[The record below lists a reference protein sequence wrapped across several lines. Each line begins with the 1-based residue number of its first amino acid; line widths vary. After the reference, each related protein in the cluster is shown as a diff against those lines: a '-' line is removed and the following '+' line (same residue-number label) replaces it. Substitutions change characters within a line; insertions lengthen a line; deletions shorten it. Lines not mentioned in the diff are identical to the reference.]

1 MRILKSGKL
10 PNFMWLLV
18 AMAIALLATFEPP
31 AKKTAPK
38 TTAGTASAASALDA
52 PIQTTSPWLASVDQH
67 TGLPLLSKGGRNALG
82 SSFAFWGSNWK
93 WAGMTT
99 RFEVLAPFD
108 YRLDGN
114 SEPLALT
121 MAGKINKP
129 GDRQL
134 VWEFDFEA
142 SRTSKD
148 VIGGGIAFR
157 FDLAAFGPA
166 MGDPELLP
174 DNSGWAWGKQGG
186 DRIEMRFKPALAAL
200 YFERGRKEEI
210 RAYFYQDTIRSRG
223 KLRYQATLTLSGDIS
238 IAPTLDERFGLGDK
252 SAWYR
257 ETLGPDSTP
266 VDLSFLN
273 EHEKPAGK
281 RGFVKVRGERLAF
294 EDGTP
299 ARFWGANLTAAALFG
314 TSREA
319 VRQQARRL
327 SALGFNLVRLHH
339 HDSPWVNPNIFGKD
353 APDTRSLSPESLDRL
368 DWWIKCLKD
377 EGIYVWLDLHVQRA
391 FKPGDGIYAFD
402 EIARGSGKA
411 DLKGYNYVNPTMRL
425 AMKRFNEAYLG
436 HVNAYTGTAYKD
448 EPAIMALLITNEN
461 DVTHH
466 FGNSLLPDKNVP
478 LHNKI
483 YMDEARAFAK
493 KYGLPED
500 KTWRSWETGPSKLFL
515 NDLERRFNID
525 MIAHLRSLGV
535 KAPIATTSTWGLDP
549 LFSLPALTV
558 GDIVDVHS
566 YGGALEQEKSPLIAS
581 NMIGWMAAG
590 RIAGKPTTVTEWN
603 VEKFPVPDR
612 HATPLYAA
620 ASARLQG
627 WDALM
632 QYAYSQIPLNDPG
645 SPSNWHAFNDP
656 ALLATLPAA
665 ALLYRQG
672 HVREAA
678 TAYAYQPSAE
688 QLFYQATTPETS
700 VALRTAAEKGKL
712 LIALPQTR
720 ELPWLQPGP
729 LPAGAKIIRDP
740 DQPQIDP
747 MASEAVSDTGELWR
761 NWNRGIHTIRTS
773 RTQAA
778 AGWIGNDRID
788 LPDVTIEASTR
799 NATVAV
805 QSLDGSPISE
815 SGNIL
820 ISFSARSVPES
831 GNKLPFLSEPVA
843 GRLLIRAI
851 KGLKLYR
858 KGTLQEMK
866 EMPVV
871 FQNGRYIIK
880 LDESLD
886 THWLFLKK

>member
-1 MRILKSGKL
+1 MRILKSGKFSY
-10 PNFMWLLV
+10 FMWPLIAV
-18 AMAIALLATFEPP
+18 VIALLAAFESSAQKPV
-31 AKKTAPK
+31 PK
-38 TTAGTASAASALDA
+38 RTAGIASAAAALVA
-52 PIQTTSPWLASVDQH
+52 PIQIASPWLASIDQP
-67 TGLPLLSKGGRNALG
+67 TGLPLLTKGGKKALG
-82 SSFAFWGSNWK
+82 SSFVFWGNNWK
-93 WAGMTT
+93 WAGMAT

-108 YRLDGN
+108 YRVDGD
-114 SEPLALT
+114 SKPLALT
-121 MAGKINKP
+121 LAGHVNKP
-129 GDRQL
+129 SEQRL
-134 VWEFDFEA
+134 VWELDFDASIA
-142 SRTSKD
+142 SRD
-148 VIGGGIAFR
+148 VIGGGVAFF
-157 FDLAAFGPA
+157 FDLASFRPV

-174 DNSGWAWGKQGG
+174 DNRGWAWGKKGA
-186 DRIEMRFKPALAAL
+186 DRIEMRFEPALAAL

-210 RAYFYQDTIRSRG
+210 RAYFYQGMIPKG
-223 KLRYQATLTLSGDIS
+223 KRRYKATLTLSGDIS
-238 IAPTLDERFGLGDK
+238 IAPTIDERFGLDNQ
-252 SAWYR
+252 STWYR
-257 ETLGPDSTP
+257 DILDPNAIP

-273 EHEKPAGK
+273 KHEKPAGK
-281 RGFVKVRGERLAF
+281 RGFVKARGEHLIF

-299 ARFWGANLTAAALFG
+299 ARFWGTNLTAAALFG

-339 HDSPWVNPNIFGKD
+339 HDSPWVNPNIFGMD

-391 FKPGDGIYAFD
+391 FRAGDGIYAFD
-402 EIARGSGKA
+402 EIARGGDKA
-411 DLKGYNYVNPTMRL
+411 DLKGYNYVNPTMQR
-425 AMKRFNEAYLG
+425 AMKRFNEAYLN

-483 YMDEARAFAK
+483 YMDEARTFAEK
-493 KYGLPED
+493 NGLPED
-500 KTWRSWETGPSKLFL
+500 KTWRSWEPGPSKLFL
-515 NDLERRFNID
+515 NDLERRFNVD
-525 MIAHLRSLGV
+525 MIGHLRTLGV
-535 KAPIATTSTWGLDP
+535 KAPIATTSTWGLNP
-549 LFSLPALTV
+549 LYSLPALSV
-558 GDIVDVHS
+558 GDITDVHS
-566 YGGALEQEKSPLIAS
+566 YGGALELEKNPLIAA
-581 NMIGWMAAG
+581 NMVGWMAAG
-590 RIAGKPTTVTEWN
+590 RIAGKPMTVTEWN

-612 HATPLYAA
+612 HATPLYTA

-632 QYAYSQIPLNDPG
+632 QYAYSQVPLNGPG
-645 SPSNWHAFNDP
+645 SPSNWHAYNDP

-672 HVREAA
+672 HVREAT
-678 TAYAYQPSAE
+678 TAYAYRPSAE
-688 QLFYQATTPETS
+688 QLFYQATTPDNS

-712 LIALPQTR
+712 LIALPETR
-720 ELPWLQPGP
+720 ELPWLKPGVP
-729 LPAGAKIIRDP
+729 LPGAKVISDP
-740 DQPQIDP
+740 SQSLLDP
-747 MASEAVSDTGELWR
+747 MALEAVSDTGELRR
-761 NWNRGIHTIRTS
+761 NWDRGLYTIKTS

-778 AGWIGNDRID
+778 TGWIGNDSII
-788 LPDVTIEASTR
+788 LPDVTIAVNTR

-805 QSLDGSPISE
+805 QSLDGAPIAG

-820 ISFSARSVPES
+820 ISLGARSVPES
-831 GNKLPFLSEPVA
+831 GNELPFLSEPVE
-843 GRLLIRAI
+843 GRLLIRAK

-866 EMPVV
+866 EMPVA
-871 FQNGRYIIK
+871 FRNGRYIIE
-880 LDESLD
+880 LDKSLD